1 MCVSSVSMVT
11 KYFRDNRSH
20 FVVLAFN
27 MPVVAAKKKFGWML
41 GKLFREKTCMCVVI
55 TLHENF
61 KIKICHDR

>member
-1 MCVSSVSMVT
+1 M
-11 KYFRDNRSH
+11 
-20 FVVLAFN
+20 VLAFN

-41 GKLFREKTCMCVVI
+41 GKLFREKTCVCVVI